1 MSIQENNMSILVI
14 GGNGYIGSRLVPHL
28 RSHNHDV
35 EVYGN
40 RSNDYNKLT
49 IDFLAKFK
57 TIILLAGHSSVQMCE
72 GNIRSPWHNNVR
84 NFINLVEKT
93 SKDTQIIYASSA
105 SVYGNSDD
113 VSTENKMSLDIL
125 NNYDLTKITLDIA
138 AQKYQAQGRQILGLR
153 FGTVN
158 GSSPVIRRDLMINM
172 MVYAANNEGKIT
184 VANKHINRSILSIDD
199 LVRAVERIVD
209 RGRYSSITGM
219 YNLASFTATVDEI
232 SSYVSKKLGI
242 QIIDKGNTA
251 GAYNFDINTGK
262 ICKDYDF
269 KFTETIESTV
279 DSVVN
284 CYKDPSTNVVIRKD
298 YIEYND

>member
-1 MSIQENNMSILVI
+1 MSILVI
-14 GGNGYIGSRLVPHL
+14 GGSGYIGSRLVPHL
-28 RSHNHDV
+28 RAHNHDV
-35 EVYGN
+35 VAYGN

-49 IDFLAKFK
+49 TKFLEPFK
-57 TIILLAGHSSVQMCE
+57 TIILLAGHSSVQMCV
-72 GNIRSPWHNNVR
+72 GDVRSPWHNNVR

-93 SKDTQIIYASSA
+93 SKDTKIIYASSA

-113 VSTENKMSLDIL
+113 MSFENKMSLEIL

-138 AQKYQAQGRQILGLR
+138 AQKYLAQGRQLLGLR

-158 GSSPVIRRDLMINM
+158 GGSPVIRRDLMINM
-172 MVYAANNEGKIT
+172 MVYNALNEGKIT
-184 VANKHINRSILSIDD
+184 VANKHINRSILCIDD
-199 LVRAVERIVD
+199 LVRAVERIVYQ
-209 RGRYSSITGM
+209 GRHNFIPGM

-232 SSYVSKKLGI
+232 STYVSKKLGI
-242 QIIDKGNTA
+242 EIVDKGNTA
-251 GAYNFDINTGK
+251 GAYNFDINTDK
-262 ICKDYDF
+262 LCKDYDF

-279 DSVVN
+279 DSVIN

>member
-1 MSIQENNMSILVI
+1 MSILVI

-28 RSHNHDV
+28 KSHNHNV

-40 RSNDYNKLT
+40 RSNDYNKLSKE
-49 IDFLAKFK
+49 FLESFK
-57 TIILLAGHSSVQMCE
+57 TIILLAGHSSVQMCV
-72 GNIRSPWHNNVR
+72 GDIRSPWHNNVR

-93 SKDTQIIYASSA
+93 SKDTKIIYASSA

-138 AQKYQAQGRQILGLR
+138 AQKYQAQGRQIIGLR

-172 MVYAANNEGKIT
+172 MVYTANNEGKIT

-199 LVRAVERIVD
+199 LVRAVERIVFHS
-209 RGRYSSITGM
+209 RYYFIPGM

-242 QIIDKGNTA
+242 EIIDKGKTA
-251 GAYNFDINTGK
+251 GAYNFDINTDK

-298 YIEYND
+298 YIEYDWLCNGNL

>member
-1 MSIQENNMSILVI
+1 MSILVI

-28 RSHNHDV
+28 RNHNHEV

-49 IDFLAKFK
+49 IEFLKPFK
-57 TIILLAGHSSVQMCE
+57 IIILLAGHSSVQMC
-72 GNIRSPWHNNVR
+72 GGDIKSPWHNNVR

-93 SKDTQIIYASSA
+93 SKDTKIIYASSA
-105 SVYGNSDD
+105 SVYGNSLD
-113 VSTENKMSLDIL
+113 VSTEDKMSLDIL

-138 AQKYQAQGRQILGLR
+138 AQKYLAQGRQLLGLR

-158 GSSPVIRRDLMINM
+158 GGSPVIRRDLMINM
-172 MVYAANNEGKIT
+172 MVYNALNEGKIT

-199 LVRAVERIVD
+199 LVRAVERIVQ
-209 RGRYSSITGM
+209 SNHNFISGM

-232 SSYVSKKLGI
+232 SNYVSKKLGI
-242 QIIDKGNTA
+242 EIIDKGNTA
-251 GAYNFDINTGK
+251 GAYNFDISTDK
-262 ICKDYDF
+262 ICEDYNF
-269 KFTETIESTV
+269 NFLETIESTV
-279 DSVVN
+279 NSVVN
-284 CYKDPSTNVVIRKD
+284 CYKDPITKVVIRKD